1 MRKIIAFAVDK
12 CKRLSDITDQPR
24 HPAGTTGEQQMNTT
38 YRHHSDKARASI
50 RRGYYI
56 GSVGRFAFDAFL
68 FSITVGIWGF
78 IISMMIL
85 KWVMP

>member
-1 MRKIIAFAVDK
+1 
-12 CKRLSDITDQPR
+12 
-24 HPAGTTGEQQMNTT
+24 MNTKT
-38 YRHHSDKARASI
+38 IAQL
-50 RRGYYI
+50 
-56 GSVGRFAFDAFL
+56 AFDAFL